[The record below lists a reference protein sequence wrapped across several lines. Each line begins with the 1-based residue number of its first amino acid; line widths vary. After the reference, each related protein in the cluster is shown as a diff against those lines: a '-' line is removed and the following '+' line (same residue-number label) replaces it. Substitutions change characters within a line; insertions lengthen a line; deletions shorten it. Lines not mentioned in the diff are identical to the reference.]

1 MLSPNFTGENHS
13 RFGSKDMTE
22 DFFNQQ
28 RGAANTHYI
37 SMKEGNNGIV
47 TGLNSKK
54 KKSVIYLSNMI
65 KRLKCCYKRASKLAK
80 KSKELL

>member
-54 KKSVIYLSNMI
+54 KEERNLSF
-65 KRLKCCYKRASKLAK
+65 KHDK
-80 KSKELL
+80 KVEMLL